1 MEVEGIIA
9 DAFLANHPA
18 EAARAIEH
26 HSVPQV
32 ADYLS
37 GSVPEHLGAV
47 VAAMDPGVA
56 AAALADIDRELAA
69 RIVEQLQPAAA
80 SVLLSRFPP
89 DLRQQVLDR
98 MSPGAAGRARI
109 RLQYPP
115 RTAGALLDPEC
126 ITAAPEQTVAETQ
139 QRLHRARLGGQPY
152 LFVTGADGVLLGIV
166 EFGALLTSAPGASL
180 GVIAR
185 REFTAIPANAER
197 ATILAHPAW
206 TDLLTPP
213 VVDGA
218 GRLIGIMRY
227 ETVRQLGGYAARPA
241 AAAAVALDLGELAW
255 SAGITAVGELM
266 DVLGQTPRRSPEAT
280 AGG

>member
-1 MEVEGIIA
+1 MEFEAVIA

-18 EAARAIEH
+18 EAARAIER

-32 ADYLS
+32 ADYLC
-37 GSVPEHLGAV
+37 GSAPERVGPL

-56 AAALADIDRELAA
+56 AAALAEVGGELAA
-69 RIVEQLQPAAA
+69 PIVEELQPAAA
-80 SVLLSRFPP
+80 SVLLRRFSPE
-89 DLRQQVLDR
+89 LRQQVLDR
-98 MSPGAAGRARI
+98 MSPGAAGRVRI

-115 RTAGALLDPEC
+115 GTAGALLDPEC
-126 ITAAPEQTVAETQ
+126 MTAAPEQSVAETQ
-139 QRLHRARLGGQPY
+139 RRLRQARLSGQPY

-166 EFGALLTSAPGASL
+166 EIGALLTSAPEAPLGA
-180 GVIAR
+180 IAR

-197 ATILAHPAW
+197 AAILSHPAW

-213 VVDGA
+213 VVDGV

-227 ETVRQLGGYAARPA
+227 ETVRQLGGHAPRPA

-255 SAGITAVGELM
+255 SAGIAVVGELM
-266 DVLGQTPRRSPEAT
+266 DALGETRRRSPDAT
-280 AGG
+280 AGE